1 VLKSKL
7 EVWAKEN
14 PGAQAELALLISRQL
29 GDKDAK
35 TRWSL
40 VDIRSEFQ
48 ARAQQT
54 NITFWKI
61 LSSGLVAAYLFPVV
75 LAWYHLWRAFK
86 EFREVS
92 LALPEGVSVDFL
104 TFWNKGYA
112 DELRQ
117 LDGMPIS
124 QVAFWIALFVLLL
137 LLAAAV
143 IHYFEPDE
151 SVMTPELNNLILE
164 VSLELGS
171 SRAVRPEEIAEVLKS
186 SGQKLK
192 EGIDGLQTALT
203 GTELIVAQVT
213 HVSKSLSESSQ
224 MIDTASRGLRDSLEP
239 LVGFAE
245 VARSA
250 ESGFRSAGDYIK
262 DAASTLSQGVTDN
275 VRGFSQIV
283 TDAASLSRTLE
294 DSRSSLERVMQS
306 NSTVVDRAN
315 QLGDKF
321 SQIIQK
327 SDDVNQKTAVFV
339 SRLDAV
345 IDKVGQ
351 YTAGLDDP
359 KVEPHL
365 LQLHDIA
372 IMISNAVTEIRTTM
386 ESFQLELS
394 EFRVSN
400 GSS

>member
-1 VLKSKL
+1 MSHEPNLNEKLNHKNFYKDFETEIANLKI
-7 EVWAKEN
+7 EDKE
-14 PGAQAELALLISRQL
+14 LI
-29 GDKDAK
+29 
-35 TRWSL
+35 
-40 VDIRSEFQ
+40 
-48 ARAQQT
+48 
-54 NITFWKI
+54 I
-61 LSSGLVAAYLFPVV
+61 LRFE
-75 LAWYHLWRAFK
+75 H
-86 EFREVS
+86 E
-92 LALPEGVSVDFL
+92 
-104 TFWNKGYA
+104 
-112 DELRQ
+112 
-117 LDGMPIS
+117 MP
-124 QVAFWIALFVLLL
+124 LK
-137 LLAAAV
+137 
-143 IHYFEPDE
+143 
-151 SVMTPELNNLILE
+151 
-164 VSLELGS
+164 
-171 SRAVRPEEIAEVLKS
+171 EIAEVLKS

-321 SQIIQK
+321 SQIIQE

-351 YTAGLDDP
+351 YTAGLDNP

-386 ESFQLELS
+386 ESFQRELS
-394 EFRVSN
+394 EFKSF
-400 GSS
+400 

>member
-1 VLKSKL
+1 MLKSKL
-7 EVWAKEN
+7 ETWAKEN
-14 PGAQAELALLISRQL
+14 PGEQAKLALEISKQL
-29 GDKDAK
+29 GNNDARTK
-35 TRWSL
+35 WSL
-40 VDIRSEFQ
+40 VDIRSEFT
-48 ARAQQT
+48 ARATQE
-54 NITFWKI
+54 NSVFWKA
-61 LSSGLVAAYLFPVV
+61 LNAVLVGAYLFPVGF
-75 LAWYHLWRAFK
+75 AWYHLWRAFK

-104 TFWNKGYA
+104 TFWNNGYA

-117 LDGMPIS
+117 LDGTPIS
-124 QVAFWIALFVLLL
+124 QVAAQIALLVFVILVSV
-137 LLAAAV
+137 AV
-143 IHYFEPDE
+143 AHYLEPDE
-151 SVMTPELNNLILE
+151 SVMTPELNDLILE

-213 HVSKSLSESSQ
+213 QVSKSLSESSQ

-239 LVGFAE
+239 LVGFAD

-262 DAASTLSQGVTDN
+262 DAASTLSKGVTDN

-283 TDAASLSRTLE
+283 TDAANLSKTLE
-294 DSRSSLERVMQS
+294 DSRTSLERVIQS

-327 SDDVNQKTAVFV
+327 SDDVNQKSSVFV
-339 SRLDAV
+339 NRLDAV
-345 IDKVGQ
+345 IEKVGLF
-351 YTAGLDDP
+351 TAGLHNP
-359 KVEPHL
+359 EVEPHL
-365 LQLHDIA
+365 KQMHDISVEL
-372 IMISNAVTEIRTTM
+372 SNAVIEIRKTIQ
-386 ESFQLELS
+386 SLQYELS
-394 EFRVSN
+394 EFKISN
-400 GSS
+400 GSA

>member
-14 PGAQAELALLISRQL
+14 PGAQAELARQIAKQL
-29 GDKDAK
+29 GDSEAK
-35 TRWSL
+35 ARWSL

-48 ARAQQT
+48 ARAPQP
-54 NITFWKI
+54 NMVLWKI
-61 LSSGLVAAYLFPVV
+61 VNSVLVGAYLIPVAF
-75 LAWYHLWRAFK
+75 AWFHLWWAFNK
-86 EFREVS
+86 FRKVS

-104 TFWNKGYA
+104 TFWNNGYA

-117 LDGMPIS
+117 LNGTPIS
-124 QVAFWIALFVLLL
+124 QVAAQIAFIVFVILVS
-137 LLAAAV
+137 AAV
-143 IHYFEPDE
+143 VHYFEPDE
-151 SVMTPELNNLILE
+151 FVMTPELNDLILE
-164 VSLELGS
+164 VSLELGK
-171 SRAVRPEEIAEVLKS
+171 SRAIRPEEIAEVLKS

-203 GTELIVAQVT
+203 GTELIVSQVSQ
-213 HVSKSLSESSQ
+213 VSKSLSESSQ
-224 MIDTASRGLRDSLEP
+224 LIDTASRGLRDSLEP

-345 IDKVGQ
+345 IDKVGL

-359 KVEPHL
+359 KVAPHL
-365 LQLHDIA
+365 KQMYDISRD
-372 IMISNAVTEIRTTM
+372 ISKAGTEIRTTM
-386 ESFQLELS
+386 ESFQRELS

>member
-48 ARAQQT
+48 ARAQQP
-54 NITFWKI
+54 NIIFWKI
-61 LSSGLVAAYLFPVV
+61 LNSVLVAAYLFPVGF
-75 LAWYHLWRAFK
+75 AWYHLWQAFK

-104 TFWNKGYA
+104 TFWNKGYS

-117 LDGMPIS
+117 LSGMAIS
-124 QVAFWIALFVLLL
+124 DVALVVFLFVAGLIG
-137 LLAAAV
+137 LAAYV
-143 IHYFEPDE
+143 HYCEPDE

-294 DSRSSLERVMQS
+294 DSRSSLEKVMQS

-339 SRLDAV
+339 GRLDAV
-345 IDKVGQ
+345 IDKVGL

-365 LQLHDIA
+365 KQMHDISEE
-372 IMISNAVTEIRTTM
+372 ISKAVTEIRKTM
-386 ESFQLELS
+386 ESLQRELS
-394 EFRVSN
+394 EFKSF
-400 GSS
+400 